1 MWTDSARD
9 SRPGAAGN
17 AVEFGAVLV
26 VSRPRVPASD
36 VPAKLRVMD
45 PETKQRFDT
54 LENAM
59 VRLAE
64 GQVGLSEGLQQTNA
78 AVRELAVEMRAL
90 AEAQKRTEERM
101 GWFAEQMLRGFDR
114 VSGRVTTLEDRVEK
128 LDGR

>member
-1 MWTDSARD
+1 
-9 SRPGAAGN
+9 
-17 AVEFGAVLV
+17 
-26 VSRPRVPASD
+26 
-36 VPAKLRVMD
+36 MD